1 MSKINS
7 RKDILLLLFYSPGLN
22 ESFNEPIEGKTRLV
36 KMIFIFKMEIFN
48 YFKKNIDLDVENFY
62 EFISWNY
69 GPFSWEIYDDLIF
82 FLLTDFIEAVKSDND
97 MLPESAAEWDEW
109 FSSIGFENEDSTDLY
124 TEVKYQLTPTGTK
137 YAKNIYDHLSETQK
151 DILKS
156 FKAKFLSLPPRA
168 IIKYV
173 YSKYPQFTDKSLI
186 KEKYQD

>member
-7 RKDILLLLFYSPGLN
+7 RKDILLLLFYSPGLT

-36 KMIFIFKMEIFN
+36 KMIFIFKMELFN
-48 YFKKNIDLDVENFY
+48 LFKKNIDLDVEKFY

-69 GPFSWEIYDDLIF
+69 GPFSREIYDDLTF
-82 FLLTDFIEAVKSDND
+82 FLLTDFIQAVKSDND

-109 FSSIGFENEDSTDLY
+109 FTSIGFENEDAADIY
-124 TEVKYQLTPTGTK
+124 TETKYQLTTRGVK
-137 YAKNIYDHLSETQK
+137 YAEKIYNSLSETQK
-151 DILKS
+151 KILKS

-173 YSKYPQFTDKSLI
+173 YTKYPQFTDKSLI
-186 KEKYQD
+186 KDKHQS